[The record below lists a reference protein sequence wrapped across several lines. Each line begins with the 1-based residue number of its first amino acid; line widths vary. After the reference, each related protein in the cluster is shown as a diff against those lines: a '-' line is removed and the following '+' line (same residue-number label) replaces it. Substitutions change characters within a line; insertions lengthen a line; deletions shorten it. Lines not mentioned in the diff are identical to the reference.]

1 MIANRRLV
9 GCFLFCLLIS
19 MGAPEN
25 VQGQGLVYM
34 DHPDYVTRLSM
45 DLRGSRP
52 SAEDLG
58 SDPSQVDSLLDRYM
72 QSGEFSQMMMWLA
85 NDVFLTRTDF
95 VEYFQDSY
103 EYDTRRIRYQ
113 VAKAVGEEPL
123 RLFEYIVRNDL
134 PLTELVTADYTVAN
148 STLAFFWNIDYPG
161 DYYSSE
167 WLRGRYL
174 DGRSHAGVLSQT
186 SMFYRYPTTFSN
198 KQRHRA
204 NEICRMFLGDDHLLR
219 NVAVELRQRDP
230 DQNLVEATLYNPAC
244 VSCHS
249 SLDGIVAFFNGYA
262 IGPSRHSTYAREN
275 FAYYSQQGVER
286 AMLTVGREP
295 AYYGYPGETM
305 KDLGHYI
312 ADDPRFA
319 RTMTEHFYRFF
330 LHRELDYRDRDL
342 ITSLAGVLTSNNYS
356 PKALIK
362 AILQSDEYR
371 AVGAGGAAKSE
382 SSEVAEVESIPVS
395 QTDAVKMWSDF
406 QAHLAKSG
414 ADKATVEKWVDMAEK
429 HKVQAGYSVQKA
441 NSAGRLLSVKGVPT
455 TVVPADLATLVQ
467 PFKVLIP
474 EQLHLLG
481 QDLVGEIWDGNEGGQ
496 GSPET
501 FPTLEYNTGI
511 KVAMGG
517 YDGNL
522 ILKRRWS
529 VTPTF
534 LLVLET
540 WAETLADDIYRKELR
555 QSLSWDERR
564 VFKVITGKEEPA
576 EAEPMIRQQIATWF
590 QQFYGESV
598 DPFGPEVDEVYGL
611 LLKFSGR
618 DEDKTHSSSGNTDI
632 RVAWRMVLEIL
643 LSDPRIATY

>member
-1 MIANRRLV
+1 MHANRKLA
-9 GCFLFCLLIS
+9 GSILLCLLILL
-19 MGAPEN
+19 GASRGEA
-25 VQGQGLVYM
+25 QGIVFL

-45 DLRGSRP
+45 DLRGNRP
-52 SAEDLG
+52 PAEDLS
-58 SDPSQVDSLLDRYM
+58 SDPSQVDALIDRYM
-72 QSGEFSQMMMWLA
+72 SSSEFSQMMMWLA
-85 NDVFLTRTDF
+85 NDMFLTRTDF
-95 VEYFQDSY
+95 VEYFQESY
-103 EYDTRRIRYQ
+103 EYNTRRIRYQ

-161 DYYSSE
+161 PYKASE
-167 WLRGRYL
+167 WLRGRYK
-174 DGRSHAGVLSQT
+174 DDRPHAGILSQT
-186 SMFYRYPTTFSN
+186 SMFYRYTTTYSN

-204 NEICRMFLGDDHLLR
+204 NELCRILLGDDHLLR

-275 FAYYSQQGVER
+275 FAHYSQQGVDR

-295 AYYGYPGETM
+295 SFYGYPGETL

-312 ADDPRFA
+312 ASDPRFA
-319 RTMTEHFYRFF
+319 RTMSEHFYRFF
-330 LHRELDYRDRDL
+330 LHRDLDYRDRDL
-342 ITSLAGVLTSNNYS
+342 ITSLATVLKNNNFS
-356 PKALIK
+356 PKSLIK
-362 AILQSDEYR
+362 AIVKSDEYR
-371 AVGAGGAAKSE
+371 AVGAPAAGKSE
-382 SSEVAEVESIPVS
+382 VGEVVEVESLPVA
-395 QTDAVKMWSDF
+395 QTDAVKVWSDF
-406 QAHLAKSG
+406 QASLAKSVP
-414 ADKATVEKWVDMAEK
+414 DKAALEQWNDLADL
-429 HKVQAGYSVQKA
+429 HRVQAGYSVQKA
-441 NSAGRLLSVKGVPT
+441 NSVGKTVSLKGLPT
-455 TVVPADLATLVQ
+455 AVVAADPSTLVQ
-467 PFKVLIP
+467 PFKVLTP

-481 QDLVGEIWDGNEGGQ
+481 QDLVGEVWDGNEGGQ

-501 FPTLEYNTGI
+501 FPALEYNTGI

-522 ILKRRWS
+522 VLKRRWT

-540 WAETLADDIYRKELR
+540 WAETLADDVYQKELR
-555 QSLSWDERR
+555 RSVPWNERR
-564 VFKVITGKEEPA
+564 VFKIVTGKEEPS
-576 EAEPMIRQQIATWF
+576 EAEPMIRQQIAGWF
-590 QQFYGESV
+590 QEFYGETV
-598 DPFGPEVDEVYGL
+598 DPFGPEVNEVYNL

-618 DEDKTHSSSGNTDI
+618 EKDKTHSSSGNTDI
-632 RVAWRMVLEIL
+632 RVAWRMVLELL